1 MTRYILSSFGQF
13 LLTLVGV
20 AILIFLLLR
29 VAPGDVVE
37 VKMRS
42 GGAVVSADTIA
53 RERTRLGLDKPL
65 PNQFVDW
72 MSGLSH
78 FDLGKSMWTER
89 PVVEEISTRIGITL
103 EVAVLALVIGLAV
116 ALPLGI
122 ASALSNGSW
131 LDQAIRVFSVAG
143 LSAPPFW
150 LGMLLLLALLLS
162 IGWQPPIKTI
172 SWSENPIGHL
182 SQLICPALVVG
193 WRLSATIARM
203 LRSSLLD
210 VLNEDYVRTAR
221 SKGLPERL
229 VIIRHALGNALLP
242 AITVAGLEFAFLL
255 GGLVVTEQVF
265 NLNGVG
271 RLLVQAVGQ
280 SDFTLIQGLVLM
292 FAVFFMVVNF
302 AVDLLYAV
310 LDPRLR

>member
-1 MTRYILSSFGQF
+1 MTRYFLASFGQF
-13 LLTLVGV
+13 LITLFGV
-20 AILIFLLLR
+20 AVLIFLLLR

-42 GGAVVSADTIA
+42 GGAFVSEETIA
-53 RERTRLGLDKPL
+53 RERARLGLDRPMTT
-65 PNQFVDW
+65 QFVDW
-72 MSGLSH
+72 MTGLARLD
-78 FDLGKSMWTER
+78 FGKSMWTER

-103 EVAVLALVIGLAV
+103 EVAVLALVIGIAIAV
-116 ALPLGI
+116 PLGI
-122 ASALSNGSW
+122 LSALSNGSW
-131 LDQAIRVFSVAG
+131 LDQAVRVFSVAG

-150 LGMLLLLALLLS
+150 LGMLLLLALLLYA
-162 IGWQPPIKTI
+162 GWQPPITTI
-172 SWSENPIGHL
+172 RWSDNPWGHL

-221 SKGLPERL
+221 SKGLPEKI
-229 VIIRHALGNALLP
+229 VIVRHALGNALLP

-271 RLLVQAVGQ
+271 KLLVQAVGQ

-292 FAVFFMVVNF
+292 FAFFFMVVNF
-302 AVDLLYAV
+302 AVDMLYAV

>member
-1 MTRYILSSFGQF
+1 MTRYILSSLAQF
-13 LLTLVGV
+13 LITLLGV

-42 GGAVVSADTIA
+42 GGAVVSAETIT
-53 RERTRLGLDKPL
+53 RERARLGLDKPL
-65 PNQFVDW
+65 TLQFVDW
-72 MSGLSH
+72 MTGLAH
-78 FDLGKSMWTER
+78 LDLGKSMWTER
-89 PVVEEISTRIGITL
+89 PVSEEIATRIGITL
-103 EVAVLALVIGLAV
+103 EVAILALVIGIAL

-131 LDQAIRVFSVAG
+131 LDQIIRVFSVAG

-162 IGWQPPIKTI
+162 IGWQPPITTI
-172 SWSENPIGHL
+172 SWSDNPWRHL

-221 SKGLPERL
+221 SKGLPERS

-242 AITVAGLEFAFLL
+242 ALTVAGLEFAFLL

-271 RLLVQAVGQ
+271 KLLVQAVGQ

-292 FAVFFMVVNF
+292 FAFFFMVVNF
-302 AVDLLYAV
+302 AVDMLYAV

>member
-1 MTRYILSSFGQF
+1 MTRYFLSSLGQF
-13 LLTLVGV
+13 LITLFGV

-42 GGAVVSADTIA
+42 GGAVVSEETIA
-53 RERTRLGLDKPL
+53 RERARLGLDRPMTA
-65 PNQFVDW
+65 QFVDW
-72 MSGLSH
+72 MTGLARLD
-78 FDLGKSMWTER
+78 FGKSMWTER

-103 EVAVLALVIGLAV
+103 EVAVLALVIGLAIAV
-116 ALPLGI
+116 PLGV

-131 LDQAIRVFSVAG
+131 LDQAVRVFSVAG

-150 LGMLLLLALLLS
+150 LGMLLLLALLLYA
-162 IGWQPPIKTI
+162 GWQPPITTI
-172 SWSENPIGHL
+172 RWSENPWSHF

-221 SKGLPERL
+221 SKGLPEKI
-229 VIIRHALGNALLP
+229 VIVRHALGNALLP

-271 RLLVQAVGQ
+271 KLLVQAVGQ

-292 FAVFFMVVNF
+292 FAFFFMVVNF
-302 AVDLLYAV
+302 AVDMLYAV

>member
-1 MTRYILSSFGQF
+1 MTRYFLSSLGQF
-13 LLTLVGV
+13 VTTLLGV
-20 AILIFLLLR
+20 AVLIFLLLR

-42 GGAVVSADTIA
+42 GGAVVSQETIA
-53 RERTRLGLDKPL
+53 RERTRLGLDKPMTT
-65 PNQFVDW
+65 QFVDW
-72 MSGLSH
+72 MAGLARLD
-78 FDLGKSMWTER
+78 FGKSMWTER
-89 PVVEEISTRIGITL
+89 PVVEEISGRLGVTL
-103 EVAVLALVIGLAV
+103 EVAFLALLIGIAIAV
-116 ALPLGI
+116 PLGV
-122 ASALSNGSW
+122 ASALSNGSA

-150 LGMLLLLALLLS
+150 LGMLLLLALLLYF
-162 IGWQPPIKTI
+162 GWQPPIAPI
-172 SWSENPIGHL
+172 RWAENPWGHF
-182 SQLICPALVVG
+182 SQLVCPALVVG

-221 SKGLPERL
+221 SKGLPEKI
-229 VIIRHALGNALLP
+229 VIVRHALGNALLP

-271 RLLVQAVGQ
+271 KLLVQAVGQ

-292 FAVFFMVVNF
+292 FAFFFMVVNF

>member
-1 MTRYILSSFGQF
+1 MTRYFLSSLGQF
-13 LLTLVGV
+13 LITLFGV

-42 GGAVVSADTIA
+42 GGAVVSEETIA
-53 RERTRLGLDKPL
+53 RERARLGLDRPMTT
-65 PNQFVDW
+65 QFVDW
-72 MSGLSH
+72 MTGLARLD
-78 FDLGKSMWTER
+78 FGKSMWTER

-103 EVAVLALVIGLAV
+103 EVAVLALVIGLAIAV
-116 ALPLGI
+116 PLGV

-131 LDQAIRVFSVAG
+131 LDQAVRVFSVAG

-150 LGMLLLLALLLS
+150 LGMLLLLALLLYA
-162 IGWQPPIKTI
+162 GWQPPITTI
-172 SWSENPIGHL
+172 RWSENPWGHF

-221 SKGLPERL
+221 SKGLPEKI
-229 VIIRHALGNALLP
+229 VIVRHALGNALLP

-271 RLLVQAVGQ
+271 KLLVQAVGQ

-292 FAVFFMVVNF
+292 FAFFFMVVNF
-302 AVDLLYAV
+302 AVDMLYAV

>member
-1 MTRYILSSFGQF
+1 
-13 LLTLVGV
+13 
-20 AILIFLLLR
+20 
-29 VAPGDVVE
+29 
-37 VKMRS
+37 
-42 GGAVVSADTIA
+42 
-53 RERTRLGLDKPL
+53 
-65 PNQFVDW
+65 
-72 MSGLSH
+72 
-78 FDLGKSMWTER
+78 
-89 PVVEEISTRIGITL
+89 
-103 EVAVLALVIGLAV
+103 
-116 ALPLGI
+116 
-122 ASALSNGSW
+122 
-131 LDQAIRVFSVAG
+131 
-143 LSAPPFW
+143 
-150 LGMLLLLALLLS
+150 
-162 IGWQPPIKTI
+162 
-172 SWSENPIGHL
+172 
-182 SQLICPALVVG
+182 VG